1 MASFSSN
8 VFVVTGAASGMG
20 LATAKLMLARGASV
34 GLADLNEKGLES
46 LTQSL
51 DNNTSGRT
59 VTGVVNAT
67 DRSNVASS
75 LQATKIQFGRLH
87 GIANFAGVAGHKL
100 GLRDIWDISDEEFSF
115 IIDVN
120 VKGAF
125 NILAEGLKPGLLEE
139 NKGDS
144 SSSGGTIVHI
154 TSMFS
159 ERGYPKGSVFTA
171 RKHGAVGMIKAAAME
186 SGSRGI
192 RVNALLDFRWRG

>member
-1 MASFSSN
+1 MANLSSK
-8 VFVVTGAASGMG
+8 VLVVTGAASGMG
-20 LATAKLMLARGASV
+20 LATAKLLLARGASV
-34 GLADLNEKGLES
+34 VLADLNEKGLES

-51 DNNTSGRT
+51 DNATSRRIIS
-59 VTGVVNAT
+59 GVVNVT
-67 DRSNVASS
+67 DRSNIASF
-75 LQATKIQFGRLH
+75 LQATKTQLGRLH

-100 GLRDIWDISDEEFSF
+100 GLEDIWDISDEEFSY

-139 NKGDS
+139 NTGDS
-144 SSSGGTIVHI
+144 SGSGGSIVHI

-171 RKHGAVGMIKAAAME
+171 SKHAAIGMIKAAAME
-186 SGSRGI
+186 SG
-192 RVNALLDFRWRG
+192 